1 MIKDADDA
9 RKFLVKEGW
18 TVQNEEVTLETLA
31 RFLLAHSLQPKLA
44 VETANLLAAVGFLI
58 TTNLQEGIAK
68 EVAQSITE
76 LLKHSIASMTVDIRE
91 GLEQHASKL
100 VETAQSQ
107 ATIAQDM
114 QKTQENMAESARQA
128 ATQVRTYSQIAATPP
143 HPQST
148 PSPPITY
155 SQLKIQNREQIKRR
169 QVLIDFEQTED
180 LQLGEMDERTL
191 TRKATDALRT
201 CYAVAGDPKPTE
213 VKLKAG
219 TLLRNGG
226 LLLELNTDEAAL
238 WLKSDEIINRFLENL
253 GSGASVKNRT
263 YQVIVQF
270 VPVSF
275 DPADDKH
282 IKAFEEHN
290 NIAEGSIAKAEW
302 IKPAKDRKPNQKV
315 ATLRVYHRNAQS
327 ANTILKQGAYVF
339 NKRVV
344 PKRPHKEPIRCLRC
358 HRFGHERRECK
369 SQNVYCGKCSGIHET
384 DTCREHPR
392 AFKCINCLGPHPS
405 YDRECQVFWEKR
417 QQMDQRCPENGLA
430 FYPTNEPWT
439 WITLDDAATH
449 QTPPTPP
456 DEFDR
461 RPRPHPMLRQT
472 RLTGTNNTPLGPPRN
487 YEQQSHNNHS
497 Q

>member
-1 MIKDADDA
+1 
-9 RKFLVKEGW
+9 
-18 TVQNEEVTLETLA
+18 
-31 RFLLAHSLQPKLA
+31 
-44 VETANLLAAVGFLI
+44 
-58 TTNLQEGIAK
+58 
-68 EVAQSITE
+68 
-76 LLKHSIASMTVDIRE
+76 
-91 GLEQHASKL
+91 
-100 VETAQSQ
+100 
-107 ATIAQDM
+107 
-114 QKTQENMAESARQA
+114 
-128 ATQVRTYSQIAATPP
+128 
-143 HPQST
+143 
-148 PSPPITY
+148 
-155 SQLKIQNREQIKRR
+155 
-169 QVLIDFEQTED
+169 
-180 LQLGEMDERTL
+180 MDERTL

-219 TLLRNGG
+219 TLLQNGG

-263 YQVIVQF
+263 YQVIIQF

-275 DPADDKH
+275 DPADDEH
-282 IKAFEEHN
+282 IKVFEEHN

-302 IKPAKDRKPNQKV
+302 IKPVKDRKPNQKV

-430 FYPTNEPWT
+430 FYPTNKPWT
-439 WITLDDAATH
+439 WITLDDAAMH

-461 RPRPHPMLRQT
+461 RP
-472 RLTGTNNTPLGPPRN
+472 
-487 YEQQSHNNHS
+487 
-497 Q
+497 